1 MRHRAIGVAS
11 AVLLLGL
18 PAAHAQNKCV
28 GENGRITYQQE
39 PCPGAP
45 RGSAKPAAAPA
56 QRGPTS
62 EELRA
67 QLGELDRCAGDW
79 EGIARNIYALGNQ
92 SAQERAKG
100 RDTARDDM
108 ANLQYIQT
116 LMARF
121 LPVCG
126 KHGFQDLSNAAA
138 AIQRNNAVAQDL
150 RGKQEAMRAQ
160 IEKVAAQEDE
170 RRKLAVAAQELAR
183 VRAQCARE
191 RKQLDDARA
200 KSSQVPAEQRAQAEQ
215 AIAKAQQ
222 KIDRECDL

>member
-1 MRHRAIGVAS
+1 MRHLGIGVAS

-28 GENGRITYQQE
+28 GENGRITYQQD

-45 RGSAKPAAAPA
+45 RGSGKPAPAPA
-56 QRGPTS
+56 KRGPTS

-79 EGIARNIYALGNQ
+79 EGIARNINSLGNQ

-100 RDTARDDM
+100 RDTARADM
-108 ANLQYIQT
+108 ANLQQIQA

-121 LPVCG
+121 MPICG
-126 KHGFQDLSNAAA
+126 KHGFQDLSDAAA

-150 RGKQEAMRAQ
+150 RRKQEAMRAQ
-160 IEKVAAQEDE
+160 IETVTAQEDE
-170 RRKLAVAAQELAR
+170 RRKMAIAAQELAR

-200 KSSQVPAEQRAQAEQ
+200 TSSLYPPEQRAAREQ
-215 AIAKAQQ
+215 AIAKVQQ
-222 KIDRECDL
+222 QLDRECDL